1 MLHSNKLIGKL
12 GLTILTYFSLLSVF
26 HVIHFYSDLKIP
38 DEMLMVSRW
47 IFILLLI
54 IYGITKRKLTTWIFI
69 SMVIGCEIGY
79 DFPKAAIEF
88 QLLSK
93 IFLRMIKTV
102 IAPLLFATLVVGI
115 AGHSNLK
122 KLGRLGWKSLLYFE
136 IISTIALFIGLAAIN
151 ITQAGKG
158 VSYNLLPASSVEIQ
172 NVPKQT
178 FSDVVLHIF
187 PENIAKSV
195 YEGQI
200 LQVVVFSILFAI
212 GTVLIRERYKISI
225 LNFCEALSETMFKF
239 TNIIMYFAPFA
250 VCGALAFSVGHMGIG
265 ILVNLGKLL
274 FTLYLALTVF
284 ILIVLIP
291 LMLFLKIP
299 VIKFFKAI
307 SESVSIAFATTSSES
322 ALPRAMEAMEK
333 FGVPRKIVAF
343 VLPTGYSF
351 NLDGTT
357 LYLSLATVFVAQVA
371 GIELSLGR
379 QLIIVLTLML
389 TSKGVAGIPRA
400 SLAILLATAT
410 SFGLPVEPILIIFGI
425 DELMDMART
434 AVNVIGNCLATVVI
448 AKWEGEFSET
458 PLEATELENV

>member
-1 MLHSNKLIGKL
+1 MLSKHTWIKKLNWAIL
-12 GLTILTYFSLLSVF
+12 IYFFILSTIHLIHIYTDLNIQNEILL
-26 HVIHFYSDLKIP
+26 I
-38 DEMLMVSRW
+38 SRW
-47 IFILLLI
+47 LFILLLTG
-54 IYGITKRKLTTWIFI
+54 YGIAKRKLTTWIFI
-69 SMVIGCEIGY
+69 SMVVGCEIGH
-79 DFPKAAIEF
+79 DFPKTAVEF

-93 IFLRMIKTV
+93 IFLRLIKTV

-122 KLGRLGWKSLLYFE
+122 KLGKLGLKSLIYFE
-136 IISTIALFIGLAAIN
+136 IVSTIALFIGLAAIN
-151 ITQAGKG
+151 ISEAGKG
-158 VSYNLLPASSVEIQ
+158 VEYSLLPGSASEIQ

-178 FSDVVLHIF
+178 FSEVILHIF
-187 PENIAKSV
+187 PENIAKSI

-200 LQVVVFSILFAI
+200 LQVVVFSILFAVATI
-212 GTVLIRERYKISI
+212 LISDRYKNRI
-225 LNFCEALSETMFKF
+225 LGFCEALSETMFKF
-239 TNIIMYFAPFA
+239 TNIIMYFAPLA

-265 ILVNLGKLL
+265 ILINLGKLL
-274 FTLYLALTVF
+274 FTLYAALTVLVVAVF
-284 ILIVLIP
+284 IP

-299 VIKFFKAI
+299 ILKFFKAI

-322 ALPRAMEAMEK
+322 ALPRAMEAMER

-357 LYLSLATVFVAQVA
+357 LYLSLATIFVAQVA
-371 GIELSLGR
+371 GIELSLGN

-400 SLAILLATAT
+400 SLAILLGTAA

-448 AKWEGEFSET
+448 AKWEGEFPET
-458 PLEATELENV
+458 DPTSGELKSI

>member
-1 MLHSNKLIGKL
+1 MLDSNKLIVKL
-12 GLTILTYFSLLSVF
+12 GLTTIVYFFLLSVL
-26 HVIHFYSDLKIP
+26 HVIHLYSDLKIP
-38 DEMLMVSRW
+38 DEILMITRW
-47 IFILLLI
+47 IFILLLVP
-54 IYGITKRKLTTWIFI
+54 YGITKRKLTTWIFI
-69 SMVIGCEIGY
+69 SMVVGCEIGH
-79 DFPKAAIEF
+79 DFPKMAVEF

-136 IISTIALFIGLAAIN
+136 IVSTIALFIGLAAIN
-151 ITQAGKG
+151 ISQAGKG
-158 VSYNLLPASSVEIQ
+158 VSYNLPPSSPVEIQ
-172 NVPKQT
+172 NVQKQT

-212 GTVLIRERYKISI
+212 ATALIKERYKLSI

-274 FTLYLALTVF
+274 FTLYMALTVL
-284 ILIVLIP
+284 ILVVFIP

-299 VIKFFKAI
+299 VTKFFKAI

-371 GIELSLGR
+371 GIELSLGK

-400 SLAILLATAT
+400 SLAILLATAS
-410 SFGLPVEPILIIFGI
+410 SFGLPLEPILIIFGI

-434 AVNVIGNCLATVVI
+434 AVNVTGNCLATVVI
-448 AKWEGEFSET
+448 AKWEGEFSEM
-458 PLEATELENV
+458 PIEAPELENV